1 MTFEFDASQ
10 QAIVEA
16 GPEERLLVVA
26 GAGRGKTEVIAGRV
40 RELVDVH
47 GLLPSDEVLV
57 LTFSRAAVAAA
68 RRRLEDRGHG
78 MIAVS
83 TFDSFATQV
92 LLEAGEDPSSV
103 GGFDRRIR
111 AATAA
116 LRNDPPPRVTT
127 LRHVL
132 LDEVQDLVGD
142 RAELALAVLGQLEP
156 DCGFTALGDPL
167 QAVYDWQ
174 LDESVSKVSSGQLM
188 ARLVDGLSARRTA
201 LDVDYRAR
209 GTDPLAVVDLGEDV
223 RRLGDGAAARERVT
237 SFIDHLL
244 DLGPVPGMT
253 NLVDR
258 APQTTALLCRTN
270 GQALTVSQSL
280 REAGV
285 RHVLRRPLEDVGVAS
300 WIGAAFGAAETP
312 VLDRDEVTA
321 LVHAATS
328 DIDPVDAWVALKEAE
343 RRTRDREHLDLG
355 ALRRA
360 LRAGSAPLG
369 LAAADDASVVVSTIH
384 RAKGLEF
391 DRVLIVPAQERGDI
405 DADPA
410 AEMRV
415 SYVALSRARDE
426 VFLCQAPQEAAMVS
440 RLPSGRWA
448 VHAWMG
454 RGKRRPVSM
463 EAVSQDVDII
473 KPTAEQDG
481 SGRAVQARLSRGDV
495 TGAPLIAVLEV
506 GSAPNMPRFTLHLAA
521 DGMLVGRTSEHFGR
535 GLLSTF
541 GRPFGGRDWPRAI
554 HGMAIASVETVAGDP
569 DLTRF
574 AGLGGSGL
582 WLVPRLT
589 GLAGP
594 DWKNEWEG
602 WT

>member
-1 MTFEFDASQ
+1 MSVEFDSSQ
-10 QAIVEA
+10 LAVIEA
-16 GPEERLLVVA
+16 EPTDRLLVTA

-47 GLLPSDEVLV
+47 GLQPSDELLV

-68 RRRLEDRGHG
+68 RHRLENRGHG
-78 MIAVS
+78 LVAVS
-83 TFDSFATQV
+83 TFDSFATQI

-103 GGFDRRIR
+103 GSFDRRIR
-111 AATAA
+111 AATAV
-116 LRNDPPPRVTT
+116 LRDDPPDRVSA

-142 RAELALAVLGQLEP
+142 RAELALALLGELEA
-156 DCGFTALGDPL
+156 DSGFTALGDPL
-167 QAVYDWQ
+167 QAIYDWQ
-174 LDESVSKVSSGQLM
+174 LDDSTSEVSSGQLM
-188 ARLVDGLSARRTA
+188 ARLVDDLGARRTA

-209 GTDPLAVVDLGEDV
+209 GKDPLAVVDLGEVV
-223 RRLGDGAAARERVT
+223 RRLGDGAAARERMT
-237 SFIDHLL
+237 DFIDELL
-244 DLGPVPGMT
+244 DLGPLPHAT

-258 APQTTALLCRTN
+258 SPQTTAVLCRTN
-270 GQALTVSQSL
+270 GQALTVSQRL

-300 WIGAAFGAAETP
+300 WIGAAFGAVDSS

-321 LVHAATS
+321 LVEGATA
-328 DIDPVDAWVALKEAE
+328 DVDPVDAWVTLKEAE
-343 RRTRDREHLDLG
+343 RRTRDRDHLNLG

-360 LRAGSAPLG
+360 LRAGAAPLG
-369 LAAADDASVVVSTIH
+369 LAATDEAAVVVSTVH

-391 DRVLIVPAQERGDI
+391 DRVLIVPADERRDL
-405 DADPA
+405 DDDPA

-415 SYVALSRARDE
+415 RYVALSRARDE
-426 VFLCQAPQEAAMVS
+426 ILLCHAPEEAAMVS

-454 RGKRRPVSM
+454 RGKRRPAAM
-463 EAVSQDVDII
+463 EAVSLDVDIM
-473 KPTAEQDG
+473 KPAVVQGGSAEAAQH
-481 SGRAVQARLSRGDV
+481 RLKLGDV
-495 TGAPLIAVLEV
+495 TGVAVTAVLEE
-506 GSAPNMPRFTLHLAA
+506 GSAPNMPRFTLHLDE
-521 DGMLVGRTSEHFGR
+521 DGTPVGRTSEHFGR
-535 GLLSTF
+535 GLSSTF
-541 GRPFGGRDWPRAI
+541 GKPWGGQGWPRAI
-554 HGMAIASVETVAGDP
+554 RGIAIASVETVAGDP
-569 DLTRF
+569 DVTRH

-589 GLAGP
+589 GLARP